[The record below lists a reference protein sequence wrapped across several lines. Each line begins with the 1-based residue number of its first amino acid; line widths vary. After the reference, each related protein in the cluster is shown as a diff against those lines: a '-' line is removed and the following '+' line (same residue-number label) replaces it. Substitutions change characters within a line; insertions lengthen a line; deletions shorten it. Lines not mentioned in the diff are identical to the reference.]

1 MRWGV
6 GCWRPEVRLLS
17 LWTLTVRRWKW
28 EVGCWRL
35 EVGVLTKWWPV
46 VNRWRLRR
54 GVGCWRLE
62 VRLLSLWTLK
72 VLGST
77 ESVTPS
83 RAELD
88 YFVCD
93 LMPNLLWKPTC
104 A

>member
-1 MRWGV
+1 M
-6 GCWRPEVRLLS
+6 
-17 LWTLTVRRWKW
+17 
-28 EVGCWRL
+28 
-35 EVGVLTKWWPV
+35 
-46 VNRWRLRR
+46 RR